1 MGFLLSIGPLHRVR
15 PFKSLSIKGL
25 SIKVD
30 LEYRAQARDRQIGL
44 LRSRM
49 TPRLSG

>member
-30 LEYRAQARDRQIGL
+30 LECRAQARDRQIGL